1 MHTII
6 YLQIIIKIII
16 ILILIFILYKMNN
29 YSIEK
34 FYATTSS
41 NNNNFFNLTC
51 GTTNSLVDTACNAF
65 NNDLNNIRTSG
76 NPFGNKHNSLNFYNV
91 YINSSVNIKKIEP
104 AINKLNEIKSTL
116 YLITKLEK
124 LKKIINDII
133 IAYNNNNNTALTEA
147 VRIFTNMVNYYTI
160 FKKYKIP
167 SKYVYTDL
175 ITIQTM
181 INSDYD
187 ATIITKTTQKDTY
200 NTIIRDN
207 ISNIILEGIDTDFL
221 INKMPTITIGLSET
235 FIWNDIIKNL
245 NNLNILY
252 NYYKN
257 SEINYKNATN
267 DEVIYLSKMNS
278 LFTNTQTSLINYC
291 KALIGISQTIDPRL
305 LNIQSLI
312 SYPNM

>member
-34 FYATTSS
+34 FYATISS

-51 GTTNSLVDTACNAF
+51 GTTSSLVDTTCNAF
-65 NNDLNNIRTSG
+65 NNDLNIIRTSG
-76 NPFGNKHNSLNFYNV
+76 NPFGNKQNSLNFYNV
-91 YINSSVNIKKIEP
+91 YINSSVNKKKIEP
-104 AINKLNEIKSTL
+104 AINKLNEIISTL
-116 YLITKLEK
+116 DVITKLEK
-124 LKKIINDII
+124 MKKNINDII
-133 IAYNNNNNTALTEA
+133 IAYNNKTALTEA
-147 VRIFTNMVNYYTI
+147 VKIFTNMVNYYKI
-160 FKKYKIP
+160 LKKYKIP

-175 ITIQTM
+175 TTIQTM
-181 INSDYD
+181 INIDYD
-187 ATIITKTTQKDTY
+187 AAIITKNTQKNAY
-200 NTIIRDN
+200 NTIIKDN
-207 ISNIILEGIDTDFL
+207 ISNMTLEGINTDFL
-221 INKMPTITIGLSET
+221 INTMPTITIGLSET
-235 FIWNDIIKNL
+235 FILNDIISNL

-267 DEVIYLSKMNS
+267 DEAIYLSKMS
-278 LFTNTQTSLINYC
+278 VLFNNTQTSLINYC
-291 KALIGISQTIDPRL
+291 KALIGISKTIDPRL

>member
-1 MHTII
+1 
-6 YLQIIIKIII
+6 
-16 ILILIFILYKMNN
+16 MNN